1 MAAWLAETRL
11 PSPRSSPARAVA
23 QHASQSLRLSGC
35 MPRRRLVPAL
45 ERSARHM
52 DEDNR
57 ALTPAAGEL
66 PAQANAVDLDEAQ
79 ADLRVR

>member
-1 MAAWLAETRL
+1 
-11 PSPRSSPARAVA
+11 
-23 QHASQSLRLSGC
+23 

>member
-1 MAAWLAETRL
+1 
-11 PSPRSSPARAVA
+11 
-23 QHASQSLRLSGC
+23 
-35 MPRRRLVPAL
+35 
-45 ERSARHM
+45 M